1 MKENA
6 LTSHE
11 QTAYVFAA
19 RYTHNR
25 STGGTLAVVKALEVV
40 WDRLSYSTKR
50 QIEKEAY
57 HEATANRDDWNDFFK
72 WEAAEGFENW
82 K

>member
-1 MKENA
+1 MKEKE
-6 LTSHE
+6 LTSAE

-25 STGGTLAVVKALEVV
+25 QTGGTLAVVKALEVV
-40 WDRLSYSTKR
+40 WVRLSHSTKR

-57 HEATANRDDWNDFFK
+57 HEATANRDDWNNFFS
-72 WEAAEGFENW
+72 WENELPKFL
-82 K
+82 KS